1 MKLQR
6 PKARGGSQA
15 AYTSNRLVHNPLF
28 HHLSNK
34 INLFQPQLLNRTSH
48 LPTKI
53 AADTVNILR
62 YPYPAHQPNTKKSR
76 TTPPP
81 NYPFFPLQYQATLSP
96 SLNHLRPLP
105 SLPTPPPTTPHPP
118 PQPTPPSKLKNH
130 HSSTYLHPCIIPIT
144 RPVRCLSHPRNE
156 QCFELPLLF
165 QTCSGFFWV
174 FFWYTAIL
182 DYL

>member
-1 MKLQR
+1 MQR

-34 INLFQPQLLNRTSH
+34 INLFQSQLLNRTSH

-76 TTPPP
+76 TIPPP
-81 NYPFFPLQYQATLSP
+81 NHPFFPLQYQATLSP
-96 SLNHLRPLP
+96 LPQPSFAPSPQPSHLSPQPLQQPLILRLNLLRYP
-105 SLPTPPPTTPHPP
+105 SLRITTVLPTYT
-118 PQPTPPSKLKNH
+118 LA
-130 HSSTYLHPCIIPIT
+130 SS
-144 RPVRCLSHPRNE
+144 R
-156 QCFELPLLF
+156 
-165 QTCSGFFWV
+165 
-174 FFWYTAIL
+174 
-182 DYL
+182 